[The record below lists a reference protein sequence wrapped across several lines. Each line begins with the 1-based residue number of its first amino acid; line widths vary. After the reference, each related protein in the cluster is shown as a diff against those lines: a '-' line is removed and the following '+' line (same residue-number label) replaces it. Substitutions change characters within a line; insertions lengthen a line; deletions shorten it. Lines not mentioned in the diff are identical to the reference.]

1 MGRDTT
7 AHKRMALKRSRE
19 KLAGLRRINVAISKD
34 AFDKLAELMKLHNS
48 TSQARLIEALI
59 MNDSITSEIAESNE
73 GSDDAEVNVK
83 KQNKQVRP
91 GPVLIKDDQLG
102 LF

>member
-19 KLAGLRRINVAISKD
+19 KSAGLRRLNVAISKE
-34 AFDKLAELMKLHNS
+34 AFDKLAELIKSHNS

-59 MNDSITSEIAESNE
+59 MNNSITSEIAESNE
-73 GSDDAEVNVK
+73 ESNDAEANVNK
-83 KQNKQVRP
+83 KNKQIRP
-91 GPVLIKDDQLG
+91 CSVLIKDDQPG